1 MQIFD
6 AASLRPT
13 KLAVI
18 GTGYVGIAST
28 IGFAEIGNTVV
39 GYDILADRIRDL
51 KRGRTP
57 YHEAGLSEALARHV
71 QTGAVSFTDDLRVAV
86 DGAEF
91 IIVAVGTPTT
101 AGGSADLSAVE
112 AVFSSLAAFDLS
124 GARVVLR
131 STVPPGTCDRFAEQL
146 RGNAE
151 IGYSPEF
158 LREGSAVADFLNPDR
173 IVIGGRSESAMM
185 RYADL
190 LSPLGRQTLVMSPPN
205 AELAKGMS
213 NAFLAMKI
221 SFANQVA
228 NLCDKLDADALEVL
242 DAVGSDRRIG
252 RQFLHPGIGFGGP
265 CFEKDLKSLI
275 HLSKRLDVECDLLSA
290 TLAVND
296 RQPTRIASILQAEL
310 GRPVRGMR
318 LGAWGLTFKGGT
330 DDVRDSLAV
339 RVVEDL
345 ASKGA
350 EIVAYDPAFRDANH
364 TLPCRLAMSA
374 LDAADAE
381 TLLILTDWPQ
391 FRAIDMRSVAQK
403 IRTGLVVDGRNMLD
417 GDSVAAAGLRYR
429 GIGRRR
435 ESEASVLAAAG

>member
-1 MQIFD
+1 
-6 AASLRPT
+6 L
-13 KLAVI
+13 
-18 GTGYVGIAST
+18 G
-28 IGFAEIGNTVV
+28 
-39 GYDILADRIRDL
+39 DRVREL
-51 KRGRTP
+51 QRGRTP
-57 YHEAGLSEALARHV
+57 YHEAGLSEALSRHLLS
-71 QTGAVSFTDDLRVAV
+71 GAVSFTEDLAEAV
-86 DGAEF
+86 DGAAF

-101 AGGSADLSAVE
+101 ESGSADLSAVE
-112 AVFSSLAAFDLS
+112 QVFAGLSKLDLHGAV
-124 GARVVLR
+124 VVLR
-131 STVPPGTCDRFAEQL
+131 STVPPGTCDRIAEQL
-146 RGNAE
+146 RDNAE
-151 IGYSPEF
+151 IVYSPEF

-173 IVIGGRSESAMM
+173 IVIGGRSEAAMLK
-185 RYADL
+185 YADL
-190 LSPLGRQTLVMSPPN
+190 LSPLGRQTLIMSPPN

-228 NLCDKLDADALEVL
+228 NLCDRLDADALEVL

-252 RQFLHPGIGFGGP
+252 RHFLHPGIGFGGP

-275 HLSKRLDVECDLLSA
+275 HLSKRLDVDCDLLTA

-339 RVVEDL
+339 RVVRDL
-345 ASKGA
+345 AERGA
-350 EIVAYDPAFRDANH
+350 EIVAYDPAFKDVNH
-364 TLPCRLAMSA
+364 ALPCRLASSA
-374 LDAADAE
+374 IDAADAE

-391 FRAIDMRSVAQK
+391 FRAIDMRSVARK
-403 IRTGLVVDGRNMLD
+403 IRTRLVVDGRNTLD

-435 ESEASVLAAAG
+435 QSEAAELAAAG